1 MDSTAATTSGWRVA
15 RRWRKAS
22 QVTVRSE
29 HEGRAAD
36 DLTRHLL
43 TTGALTLDWADA
55 FRAVP
60 RSLFLPD
67 LFWAYDM
74 ATGRSEPI
82 VRSEDPAGWARAAY
96 EDIPVVT
103 QWDDGEHVGTAPGSR
118 GTSSASMPSVVASML
133 RDLDVRDGMRVLE
146 VGTGTG
152 WNAGLLAHRLGN
164 ENVVSVEIDRAVAA
178 GASDALTRAGL
189 SPRLVEGDGR
199 EGWPA
204 GAPYD
209 RVIVTAGVRTIP
221 TRWLEQTR
229 PGGIILAP
237 WGTHYSNQDALVRL
251 TVGEDGRGVGH
262 FLRMVEFMKLRDQR
276 LDWNRFVEHVKEFPG
291 DADASRTSRTLA
303 DLGDRYETPYFVI
316 GLCVPDCAHVVNVGD
331 SGEEG
336 DAKAWFFDFLS
347 QSWAAVVFGPGAP
360 DATVYQSGPRRL
372 WNEVEQA
379 LTWWIS
385 RGRPAVDR
393 FGLTVDRDGTTRPWL
408 DTPAGVLPSFA

>member
-1 MDSTAATTSGWRVA
+1 MTL
-15 RRWRKAS
+15 
-22 QVTVRSE
+22 RSE
-29 HEGRAAD
+29 FEDRAAED
-36 DLTRHLL
+36 MARYLL
-43 TTGALTLDWADA
+43 DIGALTPAWADA

-74 ATGRSEPI
+74 ATGRSVPV
-82 VRSEDPAGWARAAY
+82 VRSEAPADWARAAY

-103 QWDDGEHVGTAPGSR
+103 RWDDGQHVGTAPGSR

-133 RDLDVRDGMRVLE
+133 RDLDVGDGTRVLE

-164 ENVVSVEIDRAVAA
+164 GNVVSVEIDPAVAA
-178 GASDALTRAGL
+178 SASAALTRAGL
-189 SPRLVEGDGR
+189 GPRLVEGDGR
-199 EGWPA
+199 EGWPI

-209 RVIVTAGVRTIP
+209 RVIVTAGVRSFP
-221 TRWLEQTR
+221 AKWLEQTR

-251 TVGEDGRGVGH
+251 TVGEDGRGVGS

-303 DLGDRYETPYFVI
+303 DLGDRYETPYFVL
-316 GLCVPDCAHVVNVGD
+316 GLCVPDCAHVVNAGD

-347 QSWAAVVFGPGAP
+347 QSWAAVVFSPGAP

-372 WNEVEQA
+372 WDEVEQA

-385 RGRPAVDR
+385 QGRPAVDR
-393 FGLTVDRDGTTRPWL
+393 FGLTVDRDGTTRLWL
-408 DTPAGVLPSFA
+408 DTPAGVLPLFA

>member
-1 MDSTAATTSGWRVA
+1 MTL
-15 RRWRKAS
+15 
-22 QVTVRSE
+22 RSE
-29 HEGRAAD
+29 FEGRAAD
-36 DLTRHLL
+36 DLAKYLL
-43 TTGALTLDWADA
+43 DIGALTPEWADA
-55 FRAVP
+55 FGAVP

-74 ATGRSEPI
+74 ATGRSEP
-82 VRSEDPAGWARAAY
+82 VDRSEAPADWERAAY

-103 QWDDGEHVGTAPGSR
+103 QWDDGQHVGTAPGSR

-133 RDLDVRDGMRVLE
+133 RDLDVDDGTRVLE

-164 ENVVSVEIDRAVAA
+164 GNVVSVEIDPAVAA
-178 GASDALTRAGL
+178 SASAALTRAGL
-189 SPRLVEGDGR
+189 GPRLVEGDGR
-199 EGWPA
+199 EGWPI

-209 RVIVTAGVRTIP
+209 RVIVTAGVRNFP
-221 TRWLEQTR
+221 AKWLEQTR

-251 TVGEDGRGVGH
+251 TVGEDGCGVGP

-276 LDWNRFVEHVKEFPG
+276 LDWNRFVGHVKEFPG
-291 DADASRTSRTLA
+291 AADASRTSRTLA
-303 DLGDRYETPYFVI
+303 DLGDRYETSYFVI
-316 GLCVPDCAHVVNVGD
+316 GLCVPDCAHVVNAGDVGDVGD

-347 QSWAAVVFGPGAP
+347 QSWAAVVFSPGAP

-372 WNEVEQA
+372 WDEAERA

-408 DTPAGVLPSFA
+408 DEPVGVLPSFA

>member
-1 MDSTAATTSGWRVA
+1 MTL
-15 RRWRKAS
+15 
-22 QVTVRSE
+22 RSE
-29 HEGRAAD
+29 REGRAAD

-43 TTGALTLDWADA
+43 DTGALTPEWADA

-74 ATGRSEPI
+74 ATGRSEPV
-82 VRSEDPAGWARAAY
+82 VRSEDPAGWERAAY
-96 EDIPVVT
+96 EDIPAVT
-103 QWDDGEHVGTAPGSR
+103 QWDDGQHVGTAPGSR

-133 RDLDVRDGMRVLE
+133 RDLDVRDGTRVLE

-152 WNAGLLAHRLGN
+152 WNAGLLAHRLGSGSGSGSGSGRGRGRGSGN
-164 ENVVSVEIDRAVAA
+164 GNGHGNVVSVEIDPAVAA
-178 GASDALTRAGL
+178 SASDALARAGL
-189 SPRLVEGDGR
+189 GPRLVEGDGR
-199 EGWPA
+199 EGWPP

-209 RVIVTAGVRTIP
+209 RLIVTAGVRRFP
-221 TRWLEQTR
+221 AEWLEQTR

-251 TVGEDGRGVGH
+251 TVGEDREGAGP
-262 FLRMVEFMKLRDQR
+262 FLRTVEFMKLRDQR

-291 DADASRTSRTLA
+291 DADASRTSRTPA

-331 SGEEG
+331 SGEDG

-347 QSWAAVVFGPGAP
+347 QSWAAVVFSPGAP

-372 WNEVEQA
+372 WDEVERA

-385 RGRPAVDR
+385 RGRPDVDR
-393 FGLTVDRDGTTRPWL
+393 FGLTVDQDGTARPWL
-408 DTPAGVLPSFA
+408 DTPVGVLPSFA

>member
-1 MDSTAATTSGWRVA
+1 MTR
-15 RRWRKAS
+15 
-22 QVTVRSE
+22 RSE
-29 HEGRAAD
+29 REGRAAD
-36 DLTRHLL
+36 DLARHLL
-43 TTGALTLDWADA
+43 DTGALMPEWVDA

-74 ATGRSEPI
+74 ATGRSEPV
-82 VRSEDPAGWARAAY
+82 VRSEDAAGWERAAY

-103 QWDDGEHVGTAPGSR
+103 QWDDGRHMGTAPGSQ

-133 RDLDVRDGMRVLE
+133 RDLDVSDGTRVLE

-152 WNAGLLAHRLGN
+152 WNAGLLAHRLGSG
-164 ENVVSVEIDRAVAA
+164 NVVSVEIAPEVAA
-178 GASDALTRAGL
+178 SASAALNRAGL
-189 SPRLVEGDGR
+189 GPRLIEGDGR
-199 EGWPA
+199 EGWPP

-209 RVIVTAGVRTIP
+209 RVIVTAGVRTFP
-221 TRWLEQTR
+221 AKWLEQTR

-251 TVGEDGRGVGH
+251 TVGEDGRGTGP

-276 LDWNRFVEHVKEFPG
+276 LDWDRFVEHVKEFPG
-291 DADASRTSRTLA
+291 DADTSRTSRTLA
-303 DLGDRYETPYFVI
+303 DLGDRYATSYFAI

-336 DAKAWFFDFLS
+336 DAKAWFFDVRG
-347 QSWAAVVFGPGAP
+347 QSWAAVVFSPGAP

-372 WNEVEQA
+372 WDEVERA

-385 RGRPAVDR
+385 RGRPDIDR
-393 FGLTVDRDGTTRPWL
+393 FGLTMDRDGTTRPWL
-408 DTPAGVLPSFA
+408 DTPVGVLPSFA